1 MNSPLTVADTADAP
15 IAPSDS
21 SQIVLQSLLSRQ
33 SYWPLTTPGPNDA
46 ELASIFDAALRAP
59 DHGKLRPWRFVFVR
73 GAARAALGEVL
84 VDIAHT
90 RSPDEPR
97 SAHQHRAQKAQAAP
111 VIIAIA
117 AAVDASSTV
126 PEVEQ
131 LLSVGAAAMNMLN
144 AIHALGYGGFW
155 ATGADSYHAHMH
167 ASLGFGSD
175 ERVLGFLFVGTPPD
189 GQRDT
194 VRPERTAYVREWT
207 GPATR

>member
-1 MNSPLTVADTADAP
+1 MNSPLIAVDTLEAP
-15 IAPSDS
+15 IAADR

-33 SYWPLTTPGPNDA
+33 SYWPLTSPGPNDT
-46 ELASIFDAALRAP
+46 ELASVFDAALRAP
-59 DHGKLRPWRFVFVR
+59 DHGKLRPWRFVVVR

-84 VDIAHT
+84 VDIANA
-90 RSPDEPR
+90 RAPDEPR

-117 AAVDASSTV
+117 AAIDTTSTV

-131 LLSVGAAAMNMLN
+131 LLSVGAATMNMLN

-155 ATGADSYHAHMH
+155 VTGPDSYDAHMH

-175 ERVLGFLFVGTPPD
+175 ERLLGFLFVGTPSAA
-189 GQRDT
+189 QRGT
-194 VRPERTAYVREWT
+194 VRPERTAHVREWT
-207 GPATR
+207 GPVTR